1 METGKEAVSTI
12 VEQYFAEPHKQ
23 WRVADLEQ
31 RLIASGGCA
40 PQEAA
45 QQASL
50 AYDGYFGQQLK
61 KKGVKVLIFLGLAAL
76 FLVRILLMAD
86 KLGNVSQL
94 SVFLALT
101 AYTLVQGLIWSIQ
114 LFQLKEEIAS
124 FRELRKL

>member
-12 VEQYFAEPHKQ
+12 TQQYFAEPHKQ

-31 RLIASGGCA
+31 RLIAGGCA

-61 KKGVKVLIFLGLAAL
+61 KKGTKTLIFLGLAAL

-101 AYTLVQGLIWSIQ
+101 AYALVQGLIWSIQ

-124 FRELRKL
+124 FRDLRKL

>member
-1 METGKEAVSTI
+1 METGKEAGSTI
-12 VEQYFAEPHKQ
+12 VQQYFSEHHKQ

-31 RLIASGGCA
+31 RLIAGGYV

-45 QQASL
+45 REASL
-50 AYDGYFGQQLK
+50 AYDGYFTRQLK
-61 KKGVKVLIFLGLAAL
+61 KKGTKVLIFLGLAAV

-124 FRELRKL
+124 FRDLRKL

>member
-1 METGKEAVSTI
+1 METGNEAVSSITQ
-12 VEQYFAEPHKQ
+12 QYFAEPHKQ

-31 RLIASGGCA
+31 RLIAGGCA
-40 PQEAA
+40 PQDAA

-61 KKGVKVLIFLGLAAL
+61 KKGTKTLIFLGLAAL

-101 AYTLVQGLIWSIQ
+101 AYTLVQGLIWCIQ
-114 LFQLKEEIAS
+114 LFQLKEEISS
-124 FRELRKL
+124 FRDLRKL